1 MNFQSYYNQL
11 TPAARELRK
20 NQTEAERYFWSNI
33 LKTPPFDQLR
43 WNRQKPLAR
52 FIADFYCAKLQLVIE
67 IDGSVHDQQKAYDRA
82 RDQELSHRGIT
93 VVRFTNDEVFH
104 KTVDVKHRLTSSLRI
119 LLAKGGQGGSV
130 TPGIDI
136 LL

>member
-1 MNFQSYYNQL
+1 MDFQPYFNQL

-20 NQTEAERYFWSNI
+20 NQTDAERYFWSNV
-33 LKTPPFDQLR
+33 LKKPPFDHLR

-82 RDQELSHRGIT
+82 RDQVLNHRGIT
-93 VVRFTNDEVFH
+93 IIRFTNDDVFH
-104 KTVDVKHRLTSSLRI
+104 KTVDVKHRLASSIRI

-130 TPGIDI
+130 THSLDI
-136 LL
+136 I

>member
-1 MNFQSYYNQL
+1 MDFQPYYNQL

-20 NQTEAERYFWSNI
+20 NQTEAERYFWTNV
-33 LKTPPFDQLR
+33 LKTPPFNQLR

-67 IDGSVHDQQKAYDRA
+67 IDGSIHNTQRAYDQA
-82 RDQELSHRGIT
+82 RDQELNHRGIT
-93 VVRFTNDEVFH
+93 IIRFTNDEVLRM
-104 KTVDVKHRLTSSLRI
+104 TVDVQRRLASSLKI